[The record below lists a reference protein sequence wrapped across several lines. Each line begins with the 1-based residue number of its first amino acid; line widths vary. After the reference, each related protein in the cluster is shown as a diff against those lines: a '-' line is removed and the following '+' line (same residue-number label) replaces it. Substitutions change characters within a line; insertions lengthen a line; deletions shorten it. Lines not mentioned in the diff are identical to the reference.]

1 MRRACFTFLLSCI
14 WQASALPQGLPRAR
28 PADVGLSVAALERIP
43 PALQAYVDSGK
54 LPGLLAVIAR
64 YGKLAYVASD
74 GSMDLEHRH
83 PMKPDHVIRLF
94 YLPKPITS
102 NAIKQPYD

>member
-28 PADVGLSVAALERIP
+28 PADVSLSVAALERIA

-64 YGKLAYVASD
+64 HGKLAFVASV
-74 GSMDLEHRH
+74 GSMDMEHR
-83 PMKPDHVIRLF
+83 PPLKPDPVFRLLF
-94 YLPKPITS
+94 MTKPINSTG
-102 NAIKQPYD
+102 